1 MRLLREMDTAGR
13 AWRLLWRWMRAKG
26 GAMDSVKRQDMRI
39 AVLAGGTSDER
50 EISLASG
57 RNVVNA
63 LKEAGYGSVEL
74 IDPASETFL
83 ERMTGDGFDV
93 AFIALHG
100 IGGEDGR
107 IQHILEFLGIPYTAS
122 SPLASGIAMDKDL
135 SKLLY
140 RRAGLPVAPS
150 VTFGRADMPT
160 LEEIVAVVGEQSF
173 VKPVVNG
180 SSYGISLAKNT
191 SELAS
196 AIEVAFEHG
205 EKVMVE
211 KRVFGTECSVAA
223 IGDGETLRA
232 LPVVE
237 ILVPEQSEFYD
248 LEVKYA
254 DPKDL
259 HRIPANLPEDVY
271 AQVQEIA
278 CRAHEALGLY
288 DISRTDVIVTED
300 GPVILETNNIP
311 GMTPESLVPDEARH
325 AGIPFSDLCA
335 ELVDLAL
342 MRAGR

>member
-1 MRLLREMDTAGR
+1 MDRTG
-13 AWRLLWRWMRAKG
+13 
-26 GAMDSVKRQDMRI
+26 RQDLRI

-57 RNVVNA
+57 KNVVHA
-63 LKEAGYGSVEL
+63 LTEAGYGSVEL
-74 IDPASETFL
+74 IDPAAPTFL
-83 ERMTGDGFDV
+83 EHMTGDGWDA

-107 IQHILEFLGIPYTAS
+107 IQHVLEFLGIPYTAS

-150 VTFGRADMPT
+150 VTFGHADMPP

-180 SSYGISLAKNT
+180 SSYGISLAKDP
-191 SELAS
+191 SELAN

-223 IGDGETLRA
+223 VGDGETLRA

-259 HRIPANLPEDVY
+259 HRIPACLPENVY
-271 AQVQEIA
+271 TQVQEIA

-288 DISRTDVIVTED
+288 GISRTDMIVTED

-325 AGIPFSDLCA
+325 AGIPFSELCA

-342 MRAGR
+342 KRAGR

>member
-1 MRLLREMDTAGR
+1 MDRTG
-13 AWRLLWRWMRAKG
+13 
-26 GAMDSVKRQDMRI
+26 RQDLRI

-57 RNVVNA
+57 KNVVHA
-63 LKEAGYGSVEL
+63 LTEAGYGSVEL
-74 IDPASETFL
+74 IDPAAPTFL
-83 ERMTGDGFDV
+83 EHMAGDGWDA

-107 IQHILEFLGIPYTAS
+107 IQHVLEFLGIPYTAS

-150 VTFGRADMPT
+150 VTFGHADMPP

-180 SSYGISLAKNT
+180 SSYGISLAKDP
-191 SELAS
+191 SELAN

-223 IGDGETLRA
+223 VGDGETLRA

-259 HRIPANLPEDVY
+259 HRIPACLPENMY
-271 AQVQEIA
+271 TQVQEIA

-288 DISRTDVIVTED
+288 GISRTDVIVTED

-325 AGIPFSDLCA
+325 AGIPFSELCA

-342 MRAGR
+342 KRAGR

>member
-1 MRLLREMDTAGR
+1 MDRTG
-13 AWRLLWRWMRAKG
+13 
-26 GAMDSVKRQDMRI
+26 RQDLRI

-57 RNVVNA
+57 KNVVHA
-63 LKEAGYGSVEL
+63 LTEAGYGSVEL
-74 IDPASETFL
+74 IDPAAPTFL
-83 ERMTGDGFDV
+83 EHMTGDGWDA

-107 IQHILEFLGIPYTAS
+107 IQHVLEFLDIPYTAS

-150 VTFGRADMPT
+150 VTFGHADMPP

-180 SSYGISLAKNT
+180 SSYGISLAKDP
-191 SELAS
+191 SELAN

-223 IGDGETLRA
+223 VGDGETLRA

-259 HRIPANLPEDVY
+259 HRIPACLPENVY
-271 AQVQEIA
+271 TQVQEIA

-288 DISRTDVIVTED
+288 GISRTDVIVTED

-325 AGIPFSDLCA
+325 AGIPFSELCA

-342 MRAGR
+342 KRAGR

>member
-1 MRLLREMDTAGR
+1 MDRTG
-13 AWRLLWRWMRAKG
+13 
-26 GAMDSVKRQDMRI
+26 RQDLRI

-57 RNVVNA
+57 KNVVHA
-63 LKEAGYGSVEL
+63 LTEAGYGSVEL
-74 IDPASETFL
+74 IDPAAPTFL
-83 ERMTGDGFDV
+83 EHMTGDGWDA

-107 IQHILEFLGIPYTAS
+107 IQHVLEFLGIPYTAS

-150 VTFGRADMPT
+150 VTFGHADMPP

-180 SSYGISLAKNT
+180 SSYGISLAKEP
-191 SELAS
+191 SELAN

-211 KRVFGTECSVAA
+211 KRAFGTECSVAA
-223 IGDGETLRA
+223 VGDGETLRA

-259 HRIPANLPEDVY
+259 HRIPACLPENVY
-271 AQVQEIA
+271 TQVQEIA

-288 DISRTDVIVTED
+288 GISRTDVIVTED

-325 AGIPFSDLCA
+325 AGIPFSELCA

-342 MRAGR
+342 KRAGR

>member
-1 MRLLREMDTAGR
+1 MDRTG
-13 AWRLLWRWMRAKG
+13 
-26 GAMDSVKRQDMRI
+26 RQDLRI

-50 EISLASG
+50 EISLESG
-57 RNVVNA
+57 KNVVHA
-63 LKEAGYGSVEL
+63 LTEAGYGSVEL
-74 IDPASETFL
+74 IDPAAPTFL
-83 ERMTGDGFDV
+83 EHMTGDGWDA

-107 IQHILEFLGIPYTAS
+107 IQHVLEFLGIPYTAS

-150 VTFGRADMPT
+150 VTFGHADMPP

-180 SSYGISLAKNT
+180 SSYGISLAKDP
-191 SELAS
+191 SELAN

-223 IGDGETLRA
+223 VGDGETLRA

-259 HRIPANLPEDVY
+259 HRIPACLPENVY
-271 AQVQEIA
+271 TQVQEIA

-288 DISRTDVIVTED
+288 GISRTDVIVTED

-311 GMTPESLVPDEARH
+311 GMTPESLVPDETRH
-325 AGIPFSDLCA
+325 AGIPFSELCA

-342 MRAGR
+342 KRAGR

>member
-1 MRLLREMDTAGR
+1 MDRTG
-13 AWRLLWRWMRAKG
+13 
-26 GAMDSVKRQDMRI
+26 RQDLRI

-57 RNVVNA
+57 KNVVHA
-63 LKEAGYGSVEL
+63 LTEAGYGSVEL
-74 IDPASETFL
+74 IDPAAPTFL
-83 ERMTGDGFDV
+83 EHMTGDGWDA

-107 IQHILEFLGIPYTAS
+107 IQHVLEFLGIPYTAS

-150 VTFGRADMPT
+150 VTFGHADMPP

-180 SSYGISLAKNT
+180 SSYGISLAKDP
-191 SELAS
+191 SELAN

-211 KRVFGTECSVAA
+211 KRVFGTECSVASV
-223 IGDGETLRA
+223 GDGETLRA

-259 HRIPANLPEDVY
+259 HRIPACLPENVY
-271 AQVQEIA
+271 TQVQEIA

-288 DISRTDVIVTED
+288 GISRTDVIVTED

-325 AGIPFSDLCA
+325 AGIPFSELCA

-342 MRAGR
+342 KRAGR

>member
-1 MRLLREMDTAGR
+1 MDRTG
-13 AWRLLWRWMRAKG
+13 
-26 GAMDSVKRQDMRI
+26 RQDLRI

-57 RNVVNA
+57 KNVVHA
-63 LKEAGYGSVEL
+63 LTEAGYGSVEL
-74 IDPASETFL
+74 IDPAAPTFL
-83 ERMTGDGFDV
+83 EHMTGDGWDA

-107 IQHILEFLGIPYTAS
+107 IQHVLEFLSIPYTAS

-150 VTFGRADMPT
+150 VTFGHADMPP

-180 SSYGISLAKNT
+180 SSYGISLAKDP
-191 SELAS
+191 SELAN

-223 IGDGETLRA
+223 VGDGETLRA

-259 HRIPANLPEDVY
+259 HRIPACLPENVY
-271 AQVQEIA
+271 TQVQEIA

-288 DISRTDVIVTED
+288 GISRTDVIVTED

-325 AGIPFSDLCA
+325 AGIPFSELCA

-342 MRAGR
+342 KRAGR

>member
-1 MRLLREMDTAGR
+1 MDRTG
-13 AWRLLWRWMRAKG
+13 
-26 GAMDSVKRQDMRI
+26 RQDLRI

-57 RNVVNA
+57 KNVVHA
-63 LKEAGYGSVEL
+63 LTEAGYGSVEL
-74 IDPASETFL
+74 IDPAAPTFL
-83 ERMTGDGFDV
+83 EHMTGDGWDA

-107 IQHILEFLGIPYTAS
+107 VQHVLEFLGIPYTAS

-150 VTFGRADMPT
+150 VTFGHADMPP

-180 SSYGISLAKNT
+180 SSYGISLAKDP
-191 SELAS
+191 SELAN

-223 IGDGETLRA
+223 VGDGETLRA

-259 HRIPANLPEDVY
+259 HRIPACLPENVY
-271 AQVQEIA
+271 TQVQEIA

-288 DISRTDVIVTED
+288 GISRTDVIVTED

-325 AGIPFSDLCA
+325 AGIPFSELCA

-342 MRAGR
+342 KRAGR

>member
-1 MRLLREMDTAGR
+1 MDRTG
-13 AWRLLWRWMRAKG
+13 
-26 GAMDSVKRQDMRI
+26 RQDLRS

-57 RNVVNA
+57 KNVVHA
-63 LKEAGYGSVEL
+63 LTEAGYGSVEL
-74 IDPASETFL
+74 IDPAAPTFL
-83 ERMTGDGFDV
+83 EHMTGDGWDA

-107 IQHILEFLGIPYTAS
+107 IQHVLEFLGIPYTAS

-150 VTFGRADMPT
+150 VTFGHADMPP

-180 SSYGISLAKNT
+180 SSYGISLAKDP
-191 SELAS
+191 SELAN

-223 IGDGETLRA
+223 VGDGETLRA

-259 HRIPANLPEDVY
+259 HRIPACLPENVY
-271 AQVQEIA
+271 TQVQEIA

-288 DISRTDVIVTED
+288 GISRTDVIVTED

-325 AGIPFSDLCA
+325 AGIPFSELCA

-342 MRAGR
+342 KRAGR

>member
-1 MRLLREMDTAGR
+1 MDRTG
-13 AWRLLWRWMRAKG
+13 
-26 GAMDSVKRQDMRI
+26 RQDLRI

-57 RNVVNA
+57 KNVVHA
-63 LKEAGYGSVEL
+63 LTEAGYGSVEL
-74 IDPASETFL
+74 IDPAAPTFL
-83 ERMTGDGFDV
+83 EHMTGDGWDA

-107 IQHILEFLGIPYTAS
+107 IQHVLEFLGIPYTAS

-150 VTFGRADMPT
+150 VTFGHADMPP

-180 SSYGISLAKNT
+180 SSYGISLAKDP
-191 SELAS
+191 SELAN

-223 IGDGETLRA
+223 VGDGETLRA

-237 ILVPEQSEFYD
+237 ILVPEQSEFYN

-259 HRIPANLPEDVY
+259 HRIPACLPENMY
-271 AQVQEIA
+271 TQVQEIA

-288 DISRTDVIVTED
+288 GISRTDVIVTED

-325 AGIPFSDLCA
+325 AGIPFSELCA

-342 MRAGR
+342 KRAGR

>member
-1 MRLLREMDTAGR
+1 MDRTG
-13 AWRLLWRWMRAKG
+13 
-26 GAMDSVKRQDMRI
+26 RQDLRI

-57 RNVVNA
+57 KNVVHA
-63 LKEAGYGSVEL
+63 LTEAGYGLVEL
-74 IDPASETFL
+74 IDPAAPTFL
-83 ERMTGDGFDV
+83 EHMTGDGWDA

-107 IQHILEFLGIPYTAS
+107 IQHVLEFLGIPYTAS

-150 VTFGRADMPT
+150 VTFGHADMPP

-180 SSYGISLAKNT
+180 SSYGISLAKDP
-191 SELAS
+191 SELAN

-223 IGDGETLRA
+223 VGDGETLRA

-259 HRIPANLPEDVY
+259 HRIPACLPENVY
-271 AQVQEIA
+271 TQVQEIA

-288 DISRTDVIVTED
+288 GISRTDVIVTEE

-325 AGIPFSDLCA
+325 AGIPFSELCA

-342 MRAGR
+342 KRAGR

>member
-1 MRLLREMDTAGR
+1 MDRTG
-13 AWRLLWRWMRAKG
+13 
-26 GAMDSVKRQDMRI
+26 RQDLRI

-57 RNVVNA
+57 KNVVHA
-63 LKEAGYGSVEL
+63 LTEAGYGSVEL
-74 IDPASETFL
+74 IDPAAPTFL
-83 ERMTGDGFDV
+83 EHMTGDGWDA

-107 IQHILEFLGIPYTAS
+107 IQHVLEFLGIPYTAS

-150 VTFGRADMPT
+150 VTFGHADMPP

-180 SSYGISLAKNT
+180 SSYGISLAKDP
-191 SELAS
+191 SELAN

-223 IGDGETLRA
+223 VGDGETLRA

-259 HRIPANLPEDVY
+259 HRIPACLPENVY
-271 AQVQEIA
+271 TQVQEIA

-288 DISRTDVIVTED
+288 GISRTDVIVTED

-325 AGIPFSDLCA
+325 AGIPFSELCA

-342 MRAGR
+342 KRAGR

>member
-1 MRLLREMDTAGR
+1 MDRTG
-13 AWRLLWRWMRAKG
+13 
-26 GAMDSVKRQDMRI
+26 RQDLRI

-57 RNVVNA
+57 KNVVHA
-63 LKEAGYGSVEL
+63 LTEAGYGSVEL
-74 IDPASETFL
+74 IDPAAPTFL
-83 ERMTGDGFDV
+83 EHMTGDGWDA

-107 IQHILEFLGIPYTAS
+107 IQHVLEFLGIPYTAS

-150 VTFGRADMPT
+150 VTFGHADMPP

-180 SSYGISLAKNT
+180 SSYGISLAKDP
-191 SELAS
+191 SELAN

-223 IGDGETLRA
+223 VGDGETLRA

-259 HRIPANLPEDVY
+259 HRIPACLPENVY
-271 AQVQEIA
+271 TQVQEIA

-288 DISRTDVIVTED
+288 GVSRTDVIVTED

-325 AGIPFSDLCA
+325 AGIPFSELCA

-342 MRAGR
+342 KRAGR

>member
-1 MRLLREMDTAGR
+1 MDRTG
-13 AWRLLWRWMRAKG
+13 
-26 GAMDSVKRQDMRI
+26 RQDLRI

-57 RNVVNA
+57 KNVVHA
-63 LKEAGYGSVEL
+63 LTEAGYGSVEL
-74 IDPASETFL
+74 IDPAAPTFL
-83 ERMTGDGFDV
+83 EHMTGDGWDA

-107 IQHILEFLGIPYTAS
+107 IQHVLEFLGIPYTAS

-150 VTFGRADMPT
+150 VTFGHADMPP
-160 LEEIVAVVGEQSF
+160 LEKIVAVVGEQSF

-180 SSYGISLAKNT
+180 SSYGISLAKDP
-191 SELAS
+191 SELAN

-223 IGDGETLRA
+223 VGDGETLRA

-259 HRIPANLPEDVY
+259 HRIPACLPENVY
-271 AQVQEIA
+271 TQVQEIA

-288 DISRTDVIVTED
+288 GISRTDVIVTED

-325 AGIPFSDLCA
+325 AGIPFSELCA

-342 MRAGR
+342 KRAGR

>member
-1 MRLLREMDTAGR
+1 MDRTG
-13 AWRLLWRWMRAKG
+13 
-26 GAMDSVKRQDMRI
+26 RQDLRI

-57 RNVVNA
+57 KNVVHA
-63 LKEAGYGSVEL
+63 LTEAGYGSVEL
-74 IDPASETFL
+74 IDPAAPTFL
-83 ERMTGDGFDV
+83 EHMTGDRWDA

-107 IQHILEFLGIPYTAS
+107 IQHVLEFLGIPYTAS

-150 VTFGRADMPT
+150 VTFGHADMPP

-180 SSYGISLAKNT
+180 SSYGISLAKDP
-191 SELAS
+191 SELAN

-223 IGDGETLRA
+223 VGDGETLRA

-259 HRIPANLPEDVY
+259 HRIPACLPENVY
-271 AQVQEIA
+271 TQVQEIA

-288 DISRTDVIVTED
+288 GISRTDVIVTED

-325 AGIPFSDLCA
+325 AGIPFSELCA

-342 MRAGR
+342 RRAGR

>member
-1 MRLLREMDTAGR
+1 MDRTG
-13 AWRLLWRWMRAKG
+13 
-26 GAMDSVKRQDMRI
+26 RQDLRI

-57 RNVVNA
+57 KNVVHA
-63 LKEAGYGSVEL
+63 LTEAGYGSVEL
-74 IDPASETFL
+74 IDPAAPTFL
-83 ERMTGDGFDV
+83 EHMTGDGWDV

-107 IQHILEFLGIPYTAS
+107 IQHVLEFLGIPYTAS

-150 VTFGRADMPT
+150 VTFGHADMPP

-180 SSYGISLAKNT
+180 SSYGISLAKDP
-191 SELAS
+191 SELAN

-223 IGDGETLRA
+223 VGDGETLRA

-259 HRIPANLPEDVY
+259 HRIPACLPENVY
-271 AQVQEIA
+271 TQVQEIA

-288 DISRTDVIVTED
+288 GISRTDVIVTED

-325 AGIPFSDLCA
+325 AGIPFSELCA

-342 MRAGR
+342 KRAGR

>member
-1 MRLLREMDTAGR
+1 MDRTG
-13 AWRLLWRWMRAKG
+13 
-26 GAMDSVKRQDMRI
+26 RQDLRI

-57 RNVVNA
+57 KNVMHA
-63 LKEAGYGSVEL
+63 LTEAGYGSVEL
-74 IDPASETFL
+74 IDPAAPTFL
-83 ERMTGDGFDV
+83 EHMTGDGWDA

-107 IQHILEFLGIPYTAS
+107 IQHVLEFLGIPYTAS

-150 VTFGRADMPT
+150 VTFGHADMPP

-180 SSYGISLAKNT
+180 SSYGISLAKDP
-191 SELAS
+191 SELAN

-223 IGDGETLRA
+223 VGDGETLRA

-259 HRIPANLPEDVY
+259 HRIPACLPENVY
-271 AQVQEIA
+271 TQVQEIA

-288 DISRTDVIVTED
+288 GISRTDVIVTED

-325 AGIPFSDLCA
+325 AGIPFSELCA

-342 MRAGR
+342 KRAGR

>member
-1 MRLLREMDTAGR
+1 MDRTG
-13 AWRLLWRWMRAKG
+13 
-26 GAMDSVKRQDMRI
+26 RQDLRI

-50 EISLASG
+50 EISLSSG
-57 RNVVNA
+57 KNVVHA
-63 LKEAGYGSVEL
+63 LTEAGYGSVEL
-74 IDPASETFL
+74 IDPAAPTFL
-83 ERMTGDGFDV
+83 KHMTGDGWDA

-107 IQHILEFLGIPYTAS
+107 IQHVLEFLGIPYTAS

-150 VTFGRADMPT
+150 VTFGHADMPP

-180 SSYGISLAKNT
+180 SSYGISLAKDP
-191 SELAS
+191 SELAN

-223 IGDGETLRA
+223 VGDGETLRA

-259 HRIPANLPEDVY
+259 HRIPACLPENVY
-271 AQVQEIA
+271 TQVQEIA

-288 DISRTDVIVTED
+288 GISRTDVIVTED

-325 AGIPFSDLCA
+325 AGIPFSELCA

-342 MRAGR
+342 KRAGR

>member
-1 MRLLREMDTAGR
+1 MDRTG
-13 AWRLLWRWMRAKG
+13 
-26 GAMDSVKRQDMRI
+26 RQDLRI

-57 RNVVNA
+57 KNVVHA
-63 LKEAGYGSVEL
+63 LTEAGYGSVEL
-74 IDPASETFL
+74 IDPAAPTFL
-83 ERMTGDGFDV
+83 EHMTGDGWDA

-107 IQHILEFLGIPYTAS
+107 IQHVLEFLGIPYTAS

-150 VTFGRADMPT
+150 VTFGHADMPP

-180 SSYGISLAKNT
+180 SSYGISLAKDP
-191 SELAS
+191 SELAN

-223 IGDGETLRA
+223 VGDGETLRA

-237 ILVPEQSEFYD
+237 ILVPEQSEFYN

-259 HRIPANLPEDVY
+259 HRIPACLPENVY
-271 AQVQEIA
+271 TQVQEIA
-278 CRAHEALGLY
+278 CRAHEVLGLY
-288 DISRTDVIVTED
+288 GISRTDVIVTED

-325 AGIPFSDLCA
+325 AGIPFSELCA

-342 MRAGR
+342 KRAGR

>member
-1 MRLLREMDTAGR
+1 MDRTG
-13 AWRLLWRWMRAKG
+13 
-26 GAMDSVKRQDMRI
+26 RQDLRI

-57 RNVVNA
+57 KNVVHA
-63 LKEAGYGSVEL
+63 LTEAGYGSVEL
-74 IDPASETFL
+74 IDPAAPTFL
-83 ERMTGDGFDV
+83 EHMTGDGWNA

-107 IQHILEFLGIPYTAS
+107 IQHVLEFLGIPYTAS

-150 VTFGRADMPT
+150 VTFGHADMPP

-180 SSYGISLAKNT
+180 SSYGISLAKDP
-191 SELAS
+191 SELAN

-223 IGDGETLRA
+223 VGDGETLRA

-259 HRIPANLPEDVY
+259 HRIPACLPENVY
-271 AQVQEIA
+271 TQVQEIA

-288 DISRTDVIVTED
+288 GISRTDVIVTED

-325 AGIPFSDLCA
+325 AGIPFSELCA

-342 MRAGR
+342 KRAGR

>member
-1 MRLLREMDTAGR
+1 MDRTG
-13 AWRLLWRWMRAKG
+13 
-26 GAMDSVKRQDMRI
+26 RQDLRI

-57 RNVVNA
+57 KNVVHA
-63 LKEAGYGSVEL
+63 LTEAGYGSVEL
-74 IDPASETFL
+74 IDPAAPTFL
-83 ERMTGDGFDV
+83 ERMTGDGWDA

-107 IQHILEFLGIPYTAS
+107 IQHVLEFLGIPYTAS

-150 VTFGRADMPT
+150 VTFGRADMPP

-180 SSYGISLAKNT
+180 SSYGISLAKDP
-191 SELAS
+191 SELAN

-223 IGDGETLRA
+223 VGDGETLRA

-259 HRIPANLPEDVY
+259 HRIPACLPEDVY
-271 AQVQEIA
+271 TQVQEIA

-288 DISRTDVIVTED
+288 GISRTDVIVTED

-325 AGIPFSDLCA
+325 AGIPFSELCA

-342 MRAGR
+342 KRAGR

>member
-1 MRLLREMDTAGR
+1 MDRTG
-13 AWRLLWRWMRAKG
+13 
-26 GAMDSVKRQDMRI
+26 RQDLRI

-57 RNVVNA
+57 KNVVHA
-63 LKEAGYGSVEL
+63 LTEAGYGSVEL
-74 IDPASETFL
+74 IDPAAPTFL
-83 ERMTGDGFDV
+83 EHMTGDGWDA

-107 IQHILEFLGIPYTAS
+107 IQHVLEFLGIPYTAS

-150 VTFGRADMPT
+150 VTFGHADMPP

-180 SSYGISLAKNT
+180 SSYGISLAKDP
-191 SELAS
+191 SELAN

-223 IGDGETLRA
+223 VGNGETLRA

-259 HRIPANLPEDVY
+259 HRIPACLPENVY
-271 AQVQEIA
+271 TQVQEIA

-288 DISRTDVIVTED
+288 GISRTDVIVTED

-325 AGIPFSDLCA
+325 AGIPFSELCA

-342 MRAGR
+342 KRAGR

>member
-1 MRLLREMDTAGR
+1 MDRTG
-13 AWRLLWRWMRAKG
+13 
-26 GAMDSVKRQDMRI
+26 RQDLRI

-57 RNVVNA
+57 KNVVHA
-63 LKEAGYGSVEL
+63 LTEAGYGSVEL
-74 IDPASETFL
+74 IDPAAPTFL
-83 ERMTGDGFDV
+83 EHMTGDRWDA

-107 IQHILEFLGIPYTAS
+107 IQHVLEFLGIPYTAS

-150 VTFGRADMPT
+150 VTFGHADMPP

-180 SSYGISLAKNT
+180 SSYGISLAKDP
-191 SELAS
+191 SELAN

-205 EKVMVE
+205 EKVMIE

-223 IGDGETLRA
+223 VGDGETLRA

-259 HRIPANLPEDVY
+259 HRIPACLPENVY
-271 AQVQEIA
+271 TQVQEIA

-288 DISRTDVIVTED
+288 GISRTDVIVTED

-325 AGIPFSDLCA
+325 AGIPFSELCA

-342 MRAGR
+342 KRAGR

>member
-1 MRLLREMDTAGR
+1 MDRTG
-13 AWRLLWRWMRAKG
+13 
-26 GAMDSVKRQDMRI
+26 RQDLRI

-50 EISLASG
+50 EISLESG
-57 RNVVNA
+57 KNVVHA
-63 LKEAGYGSVEL
+63 LTEAGYGSVEL
-74 IDPASETFL
+74 IDPAAPTFL
-83 ERMTGDGFDV
+83 EHMTGDGWDA

-107 IQHILEFLGIPYTAS
+107 IQHVLEFLGIPYTAS

-150 VTFGRADMPT
+150 VTFGHADMPP

-180 SSYGISLAKNT
+180 SSYGISLAKDPF
-191 SELAS
+191 ELAN

-223 IGDGETLRA
+223 VGDGETLRA

-237 ILVPEQSEFYD
+237 ILVPEQSEFYN

-259 HRIPANLPEDVY
+259 HRIPACLPENVY
-271 AQVQEIA
+271 TQVQEIA

-288 DISRTDVIVTED
+288 GISRTDVIVTED

-325 AGIPFSDLCA
+325 AGIPFSELCA

-342 MRAGR
+342 KRAGR

>member
-1 MRLLREMDTAGR
+1 MDRTG
-13 AWRLLWRWMRAKG
+13 
-26 GAMDSVKRQDMRI
+26 RQDLRI

-57 RNVVNA
+57 KNVVHA
-63 LKEAGYGSVEL
+63 LTEAGYGSVEL
-74 IDPASETFL
+74 IDPAAPTFL
-83 ERMTGDGFDV
+83 EHMTGDGWDA

-107 IQHILEFLGIPYTAS
+107 IQHVLEFLGIPYTAS

-150 VTFGRADMPT
+150 VTFGRADMPP
-160 LEEIVAVVGEQSF
+160 LEEIVAVVGKQSF

-180 SSYGISLAKNT
+180 SSYGISLAKDP
-191 SELAS
+191 SELAN

-223 IGDGETLRA
+223 VGDGETLRA

-259 HRIPANLPEDVY
+259 HRIPACLPENVY
-271 AQVQEIA
+271 TQVQEIA

-288 DISRTDVIVTED
+288 GISRTDVIVTED

-325 AGIPFSDLCA
+325 AGIPFSELCA

-342 MRAGR
+342 KRAGR

>member
-1 MRLLREMDTAGR
+1 MDRTG
-13 AWRLLWRWMRAKG
+13 
-26 GAMDSVKRQDMRI
+26 RQDLRI

-57 RNVVNA
+57 KNVVHA
-63 LKEAGYGSVEL
+63 LTEAGYGSVEL
-74 IDPASETFL
+74 IDPAAPTFL
-83 ERMTGDGFDV
+83 EHMTGDGWDA

-107 IQHILEFLGIPYTAS
+107 IQHVLEFLGIPYTAS

-150 VTFGRADMPT
+150 VTFGHADMPP

-180 SSYGISLAKNT
+180 SSYGISLAKDP
-191 SELAS
+191 SELAN
-196 AIEVAFEHG
+196 AIEVAFGHG

-223 IGDGETLRA
+223 VGDGETLRA

-259 HRIPANLPEDVY
+259 HRIPACLPENVY
-271 AQVQEIA
+271 TQVQEIA

-288 DISRTDVIVTED
+288 GISRTDVIVTED

-325 AGIPFSDLCA
+325 AGIPFSELCA

-342 MRAGR
+342 KRAGR

>member
-1 MRLLREMDTAGR
+1 MDRTG
-13 AWRLLWRWMRAKG
+13 
-26 GAMDSVKRQDMRI
+26 RQDLRI

-57 RNVVNA
+57 ENVVHA
-63 LKEAGYGSVEL
+63 LTEAGYGSAEL
-74 IDPASETFL
+74 IDPAAPTFL
-83 ERMTGDGFDV
+83 EHMTGDRWDA

-107 IQHILEFLGIPYTAS
+107 IQHVLEFLGIPYTAS

-150 VTFGRADMPT
+150 VTFGHADMPP

-180 SSYGISLAKNT
+180 SSYGISLAKDP
-191 SELAS
+191 SELAN

-223 IGDGETLRA
+223 VGDGETLRA

-259 HRIPANLPEDVY
+259 HRIPACLPENVY
-271 AQVQEIA
+271 TQVQEIA

-288 DISRTDVIVTED
+288 GISRTDVIVTED

-325 AGIPFSDLCA
+325 AGIPFSELCA

-342 MRAGR
+342 KRAGR

>member
-1 MRLLREMDTAGR
+1 MDRTG
-13 AWRLLWRWMRAKG
+13 
-26 GAMDSVKRQDMRI
+26 RQDLRI

-57 RNVVNA
+57 KNVVHA
-63 LKEAGYGSVEL
+63 LTEAGYGSVEL
-74 IDPASETFL
+74 IDPAAPTFL
-83 ERMTGDGFDV
+83 EHMTGDGWDA

-107 IQHILEFLGIPYTAS
+107 IQHVLEFLGIPYTAS

-150 VTFGRADMPT
+150 VTFGHADMPP

-180 SSYGISLAKNT
+180 SSYGISLAKNP
-191 SELAS
+191 SELAN

-223 IGDGETLRA
+223 VGDGETLRA

-259 HRIPANLPEDVY
+259 HRIPACLPENVY
-271 AQVQEIA
+271 TQVQEIA

-288 DISRTDVIVTED
+288 GISRTDVIVTED

-325 AGIPFSDLCA
+325 AGIPFSELCA

-342 MRAGR
+342 KRAGR

>member
-1 MRLLREMDTAGR
+1 MDRTG
-13 AWRLLWRWMRAKG
+13 
-26 GAMDSVKRQDMRI
+26 RQDLRI

-57 RNVVNA
+57 KNVVHA
-63 LKEAGYGSVEL
+63 LTEAGYGSVEL
-74 IDPASETFL
+74 IDPAAPTFL
-83 ERMTGDGFDV
+83 EHMTGDGWDA

-107 IQHILEFLGIPYTAS
+107 IQHVLEFLGIPYTAS

-150 VTFGRADMPT
+150 VTFGHADMPP

-180 SSYGISLAKNT
+180 SSYGISLAKDP
-191 SELAS
+191 SELAN
-196 AIEVAFEHG
+196 AIEEAFEHG

-223 IGDGETLRA
+223 VGDGETLRA

-259 HRIPANLPEDVY
+259 HRIPACLPENVY
-271 AQVQEIA
+271 TQVQEIA

-288 DISRTDVIVTED
+288 GISRTDVIVTED

-325 AGIPFSDLCA
+325 AGIPFSELCA

-342 MRAGR
+342 KRAGR

>member
-1 MRLLREMDTAGR
+1 MDRTG
-13 AWRLLWRWMRAKG
+13 
-26 GAMDSVKRQDMRI
+26 RQDLRI

-57 RNVVNA
+57 KNVVHA
-63 LKEAGYGSVEL
+63 LTEAGYGSVEL
-74 IDPASETFL
+74 IDPAAPTFL
-83 ERMTGDGFDV
+83 EHMTGDGWDA

-107 IQHILEFLGIPYTAS
+107 IQHVLEFLGIPYTAS

-150 VTFGRADMPT
+150 VTFGHADMPP

-180 SSYGISLAKNT
+180 SSYGISLAKDP
-191 SELAS
+191 SELAN

-223 IGDGETLRA
+223 VGDGETLRA

-259 HRIPANLPEDVY
+259 HRIPACLPENMY
-271 AQVQEIA
+271 TQVQEIA

-288 DISRTDVIVTED
+288 GISRTDVIVTED

-325 AGIPFSDLCA
+325 AGIPFSELCA

-342 MRAGR
+342 KRAGR

>member
-1 MRLLREMDTAGR
+1 MDRTG
-13 AWRLLWRWMRAKG
+13 
-26 GAMDSVKRQDMRI
+26 RQDLRI

-57 RNVVNA
+57 KNVVYA
-63 LKEAGYGSVEL
+63 LTEAGYGSVEL
-74 IDPASETFL
+74 IDPAAPTFL
-83 ERMTGDGFDV
+83 EHMTGDGWDA

-107 IQHILEFLGIPYTAS
+107 IQHVLEFLGIPYTAS

-150 VTFGRADMPT
+150 VTFGHADMPP

-180 SSYGISLAKNT
+180 SSYGISLAKDP
-191 SELAS
+191 SELAN

-223 IGDGETLRA
+223 VGDGETLRA

-259 HRIPANLPEDVY
+259 HRIPACLPENVY
-271 AQVQEIA
+271 TQVQEIA

-288 DISRTDVIVTED
+288 GISRTDVIVTED

-325 AGIPFSDLCA
+325 AGIPFSELCA

-342 MRAGR
+342 KRAGR

>member
-1 MRLLREMDTAGR
+1 MDRAGR
-13 AWRLLWRWMRAKG
+13 
-26 GAMDSVKRQDMRI
+26 QDLRI

-57 RNVVNA
+57 KNVVHA
-63 LKEAGYGSVEL
+63 LTEAGYGSVEL
-74 IDPASETFL
+74 IDPAAPTFL
-83 ERMTGDGFDV
+83 EHMTGDRWDAV
-93 AFIALHG
+93 FIALHG

-107 IQHILEFLGIPYTAS
+107 IQHVLEFLGIPYTAS

-150 VTFGRADMPT
+150 VTFGHADMPP

-180 SSYGISLAKNT
+180 SSYGISLAKDP
-191 SELAS
+191 SELAN

-223 IGDGETLRA
+223 VGDGETLRA

-259 HRIPANLPEDVY
+259 HRIPACLPENVY
-271 AQVQEIA
+271 TQVQEIA

-288 DISRTDVIVTED
+288 GISRTDVIVTED

-325 AGIPFSDLCA
+325 AGIPFSELCA

-342 MRAGR
+342 KRAGR

>member
-1 MRLLREMDTAGR
+1 MDRTG
-13 AWRLLWRWMRAKG
+13 
-26 GAMDSVKRQDMRI
+26 RQDLRI

-57 RNVVNA
+57 KNVVHA
-63 LKEAGYGSVEL
+63 LTEAGYGSVEL
-74 IDPASETFL
+74 IDPAAPTFL
-83 ERMTGDGFDV
+83 EHMTGDGWDA

-107 IQHILEFLGIPYTAS
+107 IQHVLEFLGIPYTAS

-150 VTFGRADMPT
+150 VTFGHADMPP

-180 SSYGISLAKNT
+180 SSYGISLAKDP
-191 SELAS
+191 SELAN

-223 IGDGETLRA
+223 VGDGETLRA

-259 HRIPANLPEDVY
+259 HRIPACLPENVY
-271 AQVQEIA
+271 TQVQEIA

-288 DISRTDVIVTED
+288 GISRTDVIVTED

-325 AGIPFSDLCA
+325 AGIPFSELCS

-342 MRAGR
+342 KRAGR

>member
-1 MRLLREMDTAGR
+1 
-13 AWRLLWRWMRAKG
+13 
-26 GAMDSVKRQDMRI
+26 MDSVKRRDMRI

-57 RNVVNA
+57 GNVVKA
-63 LKEAGYGSVEL
+63 LREAGYGSVEL

-83 ERMTGDGFDV
+83 KRMTGDGFDV

-107 IQHILEFLGIPYTAS
+107 IQHILEFLDIPYTAS
-122 SPLASGIAMDKDL
+122 SSLASGIAMDKDL

-180 SSYGISLAKNT
+180 SSYGISLAKNA

-196 AIEVAFEHG
+196 AIEVAFDHG

-288 DISRTDVIVTED
+288 GISRTDVIVTED
-300 GPVILETNNIP
+300 GPVVLETNNIP

-325 AGIPFSDLCA
+325 AGIPFSELCA

>member
-1 MRLLREMDTAGR
+1 MDRTG
-13 AWRLLWRWMRAKG
+13 
-26 GAMDSVKRQDMRI
+26 RQDLRI

-57 RNVVNA
+57 KNVVHA
-63 LKEAGYGSVEL
+63 LTEAGYGSVDL
-74 IDPASETFL
+74 IDPAAPTFL
-83 ERMTGDGFDV
+83 EHMTGDRWDA

-107 IQHILEFLGIPYTAS
+107 IQHVLEFLGIPYTAS

-150 VTFGRADMPT
+150 VTFGHADMPP

-180 SSYGISLAKNT
+180 SSYGISLAKDP
-191 SELAS
+191 SELAN

-223 IGDGETLRA
+223 VGDGETLRA

-259 HRIPANLPEDVY
+259 HRIPACLPENVY
-271 AQVQEIA
+271 TQVQEIA

-288 DISRTDVIVTED
+288 GISRTDVIVTED

-325 AGIPFSDLCA
+325 AGIPFSELCA

-342 MRAGR
+342 KRAGR

>member
-1 MRLLREMDTAGR
+1 MDRTG
-13 AWRLLWRWMRAKG
+13 
-26 GAMDSVKRQDMRI
+26 RQDLRI

-57 RNVVNA
+57 KNVVHA
-63 LKEAGYGSVEL
+63 LTEAGYGSVEL
-74 IDPASETFL
+74 IDPAAPTFL
-83 ERMTGDGFDV
+83 EHMTGDGWDA

-107 IQHILEFLGIPYTAS
+107 IQHVLEFLGIPYTAS

-150 VTFGRADMPT
+150 VTFGHADMPP

-180 SSYGISLAKNT
+180 SSYGISLAKDP
-191 SELAS
+191 SELAN

-223 IGDGETLRA
+223 VGDGETLRA

-259 HRIPANLPEDVY
+259 HRIPACLPENVY
-271 AQVQEIA
+271 TQVQEIA

-288 DISRTDVIVTED
+288 GISRTDVIVTED

-311 GMTPESLVPDEARH
+311 GMTPESLVPDEACH
-325 AGIPFSDLCA
+325 AGIPFSELCA

-342 MRAGR
+342 KRAGR

>member
-1 MRLLREMDTAGR
+1 MDRTG
-13 AWRLLWRWMRAKG
+13 
-26 GAMDSVKRQDMRI
+26 RQDLRI

-57 RNVVNA
+57 KNVVHA
-63 LKEAGYGSVEL
+63 LTEAGYGSVEL
-74 IDPASETFL
+74 IDPAAPTFL
-83 ERMTGDGFDV
+83 EHMTGDGWDA

-100 IGGEDGR
+100 IDGEDGR
-107 IQHILEFLGIPYTAS
+107 IQHVLEFLGIPYTAS

-150 VTFGRADMPT
+150 VTFGHADMPP

-180 SSYGISLAKNT
+180 SSYGISLAKDP
-191 SELAS
+191 SELAN

-223 IGDGETLRA
+223 VGDGETLRA

-259 HRIPANLPEDVY
+259 HRIPACLPENVY
-271 AQVQEIA
+271 TQVQEIA

-288 DISRTDVIVTED
+288 GISRTDVIVTED

-325 AGIPFSDLCA
+325 AGIPFSELCA

-342 MRAGR
+342 KRAGR

>member
-1 MRLLREMDTAGR
+1 MDRTG
-13 AWRLLWRWMRAKG
+13 
-26 GAMDSVKRQDMRI
+26 RQDLRI

-57 RNVVNA
+57 KNVVHA
-63 LKEAGYGSVEL
+63 LTEAGYGSVEL
-74 IDPASETFL
+74 IDPAAPTFL
-83 ERMTGDGFDV
+83 EHMTGDGWDA

-107 IQHILEFLGIPYTAS
+107 IQHVLEFLGIPYTAS

-150 VTFGRADMPT
+150 VTFGHADMPP

-180 SSYGISLAKNT
+180 SSYGISLAKDP
-191 SELAS
+191 SGLAN

-223 IGDGETLRA
+223 VGDGETLRA

-259 HRIPANLPEDVY
+259 HRIPACLPENVY
-271 AQVQEIA
+271 TQVQEIA

-288 DISRTDVIVTED
+288 GISRTDVIVTED

-325 AGIPFSDLCA
+325 AGIPFSELCA

-342 MRAGR
+342 KRAGR

>member
-1 MRLLREMDTAGR
+1 MDKTG
-13 AWRLLWRWMRAKG
+13 
-26 GAMDSVKRQDMRI
+26 RQDLRI

-57 RNVVNA
+57 KNVVHA
-63 LKEAGYGSVEL
+63 LTEAGYGSVEL
-74 IDPASETFL
+74 IDPAAPTFL
-83 ERMTGDGFDV
+83 EHMTGDGWDA

-107 IQHILEFLGIPYTAS
+107 IQHVLEFLGIPYTAS

-150 VTFGRADMPT
+150 VTFGHADMPP

-180 SSYGISLAKNT
+180 SSYGISLAKDP
-191 SELAS
+191 SELAN

-223 IGDGETLRA
+223 VGDGETLRA

-259 HRIPANLPEDVY
+259 HRIPACLPENVY
-271 AQVQEIA
+271 TQVQEIA

-288 DISRTDVIVTED
+288 GISRTDVIVTED

-325 AGIPFSDLCA
+325 AGIPFSELCA

-342 MRAGR
+342 KRAGR

>member
-1 MRLLREMDTAGR
+1 MDRTG
-13 AWRLLWRWMRAKG
+13 
-26 GAMDSVKRQDMRI
+26 RQDLRI

-57 RNVVNA
+57 KNVVHA
-63 LKEAGYGSVEL
+63 LMEAGYGSVEL
-74 IDPASETFL
+74 IDPAAPTFL
-83 ERMTGDGFDV
+83 EHMTGDGWDA

-107 IQHILEFLGIPYTAS
+107 IQHVLEFLGIPYTAS

-150 VTFGRADMPT
+150 VTFGHADMPP

-180 SSYGISLAKNT
+180 SSYGISLAKDP
-191 SELAS
+191 SELAN

-223 IGDGETLRA
+223 VGDGETLRA

-259 HRIPANLPEDVY
+259 HRIPACLPENVY
-271 AQVQEIA
+271 TQVQEIA

-288 DISRTDVIVTED
+288 GISRTDVIVTED

-325 AGIPFSDLCA
+325 AGIPFSELCA

-342 MRAGR
+342 KRAGR